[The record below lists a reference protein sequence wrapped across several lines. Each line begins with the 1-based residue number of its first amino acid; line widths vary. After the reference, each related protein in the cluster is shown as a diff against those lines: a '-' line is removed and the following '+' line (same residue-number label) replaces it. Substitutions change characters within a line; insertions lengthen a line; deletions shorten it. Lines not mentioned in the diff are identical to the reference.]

1 MEVFKKK
8 LLLNIGITV
17 GVVVIFT
24 IGILIFSSRISANS
38 EKIISTRK
46 EVSDWNIS
54 VQSYSAVRSQYTGKA
69 KEYSEILERVIPQKD
84 ELINLK
90 KDFQYLASS
99 EKLEISFAFLGEQG
113 TNAPQLGSVGVS
125 ITIQG
130 SMEMVASFLEKL
142 ESFRYLMG
150 VESLTFDNREGK
162 SNASIRGR
170 IFFKK

>member
-1 MEVFKKK
+1 MQAFKKK
-8 LLLNIGITV
+8 LFLNIGITV

-24 IGILIFSSRISANS
+24 IGILIFGSNISADS

-46 EVSDWNIS
+46 EVSDWTVS

-69 KEYSEILERVIPQKD
+69 KEYSEILEKVIPQKD

-99 EKLEISFAFLGEQG
+99 EKLEMSFSFLGEQG

-125 ITIQG
+125 LTIQG
-130 SMEMVASFLEKL
+130 SMEMISSFLQKL
-142 ESFRYLMG
+142 ENFRYLMG

>member
-1 MEVFKKK
+1 MEAFKKK
-8 LLLNIGITV
+8 LFLNIGITA
-17 GVVVIFT
+17 GVVIIFT
-24 IGILIFSSRISANS
+24 IGILIFGSSISANS

-46 EVSDWNIS
+46 EVSDWNVS

-69 KEYSEILERVIPQKD
+69 KEYSEILEKVIPQKD

-99 EKLEISFAFLGEQG
+99 EKLEMSFAFLGEQG

-130 SMEMVASFLEKL
+130 SMEMVASFLQKL

-162 SNASIRGR
+162 SNASLRGR